1 VTREARSNVGVVTL
15 AAVVLVVTRLLD
27 LTFPVAMLVS
37 VAAGAAGG
45 FLFRVLNGPVAHADL
60 KERRRGG

>member
-1 VTREARSNVGVVTL
+1 MTREARSNVGVFTVAT
-15 AAVVLVVTRLLD
+15 VVLVVTRLLD
-27 LTFPVAMLVS
+27 LTFPVALLLS

-45 FLFRVLNGPVAHADL
+45 LLFRVLYGPIAHADL